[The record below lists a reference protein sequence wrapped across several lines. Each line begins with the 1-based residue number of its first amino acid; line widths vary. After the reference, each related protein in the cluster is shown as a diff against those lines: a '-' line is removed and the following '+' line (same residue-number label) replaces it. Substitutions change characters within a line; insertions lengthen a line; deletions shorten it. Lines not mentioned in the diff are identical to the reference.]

1 MAASVPIIDVD
12 DDPKALKMDG
22 QDQHKKG
29 QKRKRASWVS
39 ETLSGEQR
47 EAQIKGLEQEME
59 GLFGCYREMMEQKSG
74 FGLGYDVASV
84 DSGCA
89 LNSAVA
95 ILMEESEL
103 PLSKLVDAIHEK
115 VKDKMGNVSSAAVK
129 SAVLLVGQRVKYG
142 LGNEEADVLEDDSHS
157 SLWCWETRDAKLI
170 PKAERVTIKARRTCR
185 KKINER
191 ITAVSAMLAL
201 LQKAENG
208 KSYKHD
214 FVKASEK
221 LAKVLSE
228 ADIRLLMSNMLQK
241 TGAEMAEKEAKRG
254 EKLLI
259 KQLERT
265 KREIEKEKKKVDREL
280 QKEKLQNDSDSVGY
294 VICSYNT
301 FYFVDFHGRSL
312 FQEKVKKRLQDE
324 AEKDEKRREREEAEM
339 RKQLQKQQ
347 EEAQREQRRREK
359 EEVELKKKL
368 SVQKQASVME
378 RFLKKCKTSPPQI
391 EEMKPTICSLSTEK
405 NESVPETITLSMD
418 RALSSKEANTDDL
431 RKLLLSSWRHLG
443 YSLRSNQKQCWG
455 MRMKP
460 KRELFKELKLTA
472 NKGLSHDDTSVKMLA
487 DGWEEQNSDDRSCHN
502 DADLSAH
509 DVKKCCVRK
518 QLLQFDKSNRP
529 AFYGIW
535 PKKSN
540 VVRPRCPWR
549 KDPDLDYDVDSDEE
563 WEEEEPGESL
573 SDCDKDEEEE
583 TGEGCSKAD
592 DEDESE
598 DGFFVPD
605 GYLSENEGVEVDR
618 MESDVPV
625 VETQTSHISEQDGQN
640 EEFGALLRQQKYLNS
655 LTEHALRKN
664 QPLIILNLLHE
675 KAPLQMAEDLNGT
688 PKLEQSCLQA
698 LSMRAYPFGSSVEI
712 SIDSMEHDNQ
722 EDCMSSGKAGATPA
736 SSVVPIPDSD
746 LPLIVSTIQ
755 SCSHGI
761 RRLLESLQEK
771 FPSISKSQLK
781 EKVREISDFSDNRW
795 QVKKEIL
802 VKLGMPISPEKG
814 GGSGHTKSIA
824 AFFSKRCLPPAD
836 KSSSIETSP
845 PQLLKPGSAAQE
857 QQNHA

>member
-1 MAASVPIIDVD
+1 MATSAPITDVVH
-12 DDPKALKMDG
+12 DPKDLIRGG
-22 QDQHKKG
+22 QDQRKKG
-29 QKRKRASWVS
+29 QKRKRSSWVS
-39 ETLSGEQR
+39 ETLSGEQK

-59 GLFGCYREMMEQKSG
+59 GLFRCYREMMEQKLG
-74 FGLGYDVASV
+74 FGMGYNMRSV

-89 LNSAVA
+89 LISVVAV
-95 ILMEESEL
+95 LMEESDL
-103 PLSKLVDAIHEK
+103 PLSKLVEAIHDK
-115 VKDKMGNVSSAAVK
+115 VKDRIGNVSSAAVK
-129 SAVLLVGQRVKYG
+129 SAVLFVGQRVKYG
-142 LGNEEADVLEDDSHS
+142 LGDEDADVLEDDSHS
-157 SLWCWETRDAKLI
+157 SLWCWEIRDTKFI
-170 PKAERVTIKARRTCR
+170 PKAQRVTIKARRTCR
-185 KKINER
+185 RKINET
-191 ITAVSAMLAL
+191 ITAVSAMLSL
-201 LQKAENG
+201 LQKQENG
-208 KSYKHD
+208 NNCKRD

-228 ADIRLLMSNMLQK
+228 ADIRLLMSSMFQE
-241 TGAEMAEKEAKRG
+241 TGAEMAEK

-265 KREIEKEKKKVDREL
+265 KREIEKEKKKADREL
-280 QKEKLQNDSDSVGY
+280 QKEILQN
-294 VICSYNT
+294 
-301 FYFVDFHGRSL
+301 
-312 FQEKVKKRLQDE
+312 EKEKKRLQNE
-324 AEKDEKRREREEAEM
+324 TEKDEKRREREEAEM
-339 RKQLQKQQ
+339 RKQLQKQK
-347 EEAQREQRRREK
+347 EEAEREQRRREK
-359 EEVELKKKL
+359 EEAELKRKL
-368 SVQKQASVME
+368 SIQKQVSVME
-378 RFLKKCKTSPPQI
+378 RFLKKCKTSCQNG
-391 EEMKPTICSLSTEK
+391 EMTKPTIYTPSTKKSE
-405 NESVPETITLSMD
+405 NVPETITLSMD
-418 RALSSKEANTDDL
+418 MTLSSPEEADTDDL
-431 RKLLLSSWRHLG
+431 RKLHLSSWRHLG

-455 MRMKP
+455 VRMKP
-460 KRELFKELKLTA
+460 KRELFKELKLTV
-472 NKGLSHDDTSVKMLA
+472 NKELSHDDSSVERLA
-487 DGWEEQNSDDRSCHN
+487 DGREEQDSDDRSCHN
-502 DADLSAH
+502 DADVSVH

-573 SDCDKDEEEE
+573 SDCEKDEEEE
-583 TGEGCSKAD
+583 NYDGCSKAD

-625 VETQTSHISEQDGQN
+625 VETQTSNISEQDGQN
-640 EEFGALLRQQKYLNS
+640 EEFGALLRQQKYLNN
-655 LTEHALRKN
+655 LTEHALQKN

-675 KAPLQMAEDLNGT
+675 KASLLMAEDLNGT
-688 PKLEQSCLQA
+688 PKLEQTCLQA
-698 LSMRAYPFGSSVEI
+698 LSMQVYPFGPSVEI

-722 EDCMSSGKAGATPA
+722 EACTSSGKAGATPA
-736 SSVVPIPDSD
+736 LILNSD

-771 FPSISKSQLK
+771 FPEVPKSQLRD
-781 EKVREISDFSDNRW
+781 KVREISNFSDNRW

-814 GGSGHTKSIA
+814 GGHMKSIA
-824 AFFSKRCLPPAD
+824 TFFSKRCLPPPAD
-836 KSSSIETSP
+836 KSLPIETSP
-845 PQLLKPGSAAQE
+845 LKPGSAAQE
-857 QQNHA
+857 QQGCAFDHA

>member
-1 MAASVPIIDVD
+1 MATSTPITDGVH
-12 DDPKALKMDG
+12 DPKSLITDG

-29 QKRKRASWVS
+29 QKLKRASWVS
-39 ETLSGEQR
+39 ETLGNEQK

-74 FGLGYDVASV
+74 FGMGYDMGSV

-89 LNSAVA
+89 LNSVVAV
-95 ILMEESEL
+95 LMEESDL
-103 PLSKLVDAIHEK
+103 PLSKLVEAVHEK
-115 VKDKMGNVSSAAVK
+115 VKDRMGNVSSAAVK
-129 SAVLLVGQRVKYG
+129 SAVLFVGQRVKYG
-142 LGNEEADVLEDDSHS
+142 LVTEDADVLEDDSHS
-157 SLWCWETRDAKLI
+157 SLWCWEIRDAKLI

-185 KKINER
+185 RKINER
-191 ITAVSAMLAL
+191 ITAVSAMLSL
-201 LQKAENG
+201 LQKQENINN
-208 KSYKHD
+208 YKRD
-214 FVKASEK
+214 FMKASEK

-228 ADIRLLMSNMLQK
+228 ADIRLLMSSMLQK
-241 TGAEMAEKEAKRG
+241 TGAEMAEEAKRE

-265 KREIEKEKKKVDREL
+265 KREIEKEKKKADREL
-280 QKEKLQNDSDSVGY
+280 QKEMLQN
-294 VICSYNT
+294 
-301 FYFVDFHGRSL
+301 
-312 FQEKVKKRLQDE
+312 EKEKKRLQNE

-347 EEAQREQRRREK
+347 EEAEREQRRREK
-359 EEVELKKKL
+359 EEAEHKRKL
-368 SVQKQASVME
+368 SIQKQASVME
-378 RFLKKCKTSPPQI
+378 RFLKKRKTSPCQS
-391 EEMKPTICSLSTEK
+391 EEMTKPTIHTPSAKKSE
-405 NESVPETITLSMD
+405 NVPETITLSMD
-418 RALSSKEANTDDL
+418 MTLSSKEEADTDDL
-431 RKLLLSSWRHLG
+431 RKLHLSSWRHLG

-472 NKGLSHDDTSVKMLA
+472 NQELSHDDSSVERLA
-487 DGWEEQNSDDRSCHN
+487 DGWEEQDSDDRSCHN
-502 DADLSAH
+502 DADVSVH

-540 VVRPRCPWR
+540 IVRPRCPWR

-563 WEEEEPGESL
+563 WEEEEPGESI
-573 SDCDKDEEEE
+573 SDCDKDEEENY
-583 TGEGCSKAD
+583 EGCSKVD

-625 VETQTSHISEQDGQN
+625 VETQTSNISEQDVQN
-640 EEFGALLRQQKYLNS
+640 EEFGALLRQQKYLNN

-664 QPLIILNLLHE
+664 QPLIILNLLNE
-675 KAPLQMAEDLNGT
+675 KASLLMAEDLNGT
-688 PKLEQSCLQA
+688 PKLEQTCLQA
-698 LSMRAYPFGSSVEI
+698 LSMQVNPFGPSVEI
-712 SIDSMEHDNQ
+712 SIDSMELDNQ
-722 EDCMSSGKAGATPA
+722 EACTSSGKAGATP
-736 SSVVPIPDSD
+736 ILILDSD

-755 SCSHGI
+755 SCCHGI

-771 FPSISKSQLK
+771 FPKVPKSQLR
-781 EKVREISDFSDNRW
+781 EKVREISNFSDNRW

-802 VKLGMPISPEKG
+802 AKLGMPISPEKG
-814 GGSGHTKSIA
+814 GGHVKTIA
-824 AFFSKRCLPPAD
+824 AFFSKRCLPPAAD
-836 KSSSIETSP
+836 KSLLIETSP
-845 PQLLKPGSAAQE
+845 LKPDSAAQE
-857 QQNHA
+857 QQGCALNHA